1 MVEISFG
8 QALFLALGGLVLGII
23 MLVRGGDWTVESA
36 VYLAERLGMSHL
48 VIGFTIIA
56 FGTSLPELIV
66 GVNAN
71 LKGSPGIA
79 LGNVL
84 GSNIANILLVCG
96 AAALVAPIVVMSK
109 GITRTTLAMVLITF
123 IFVGLTL
130 YGEITRL
137 TGSAMILL
145 LLGYIYYEYRMVKKG
160 EFVPEEIEEP
170 TFSSKLMA
178 VLFLVF
184 GLIVVT
190 LGAEFMV
197 DSAQLVASM
206 IGIPEAVIALTV
218 IAFGT
223 SLPEL
228 STCLVAMAKRH
239 GDIVLG
245 NLIGSNVFNILM
257 IIGATAIAKPIYQS
271 GFTDQIVNFDIWV
284 TLGVTLIFASLILFY
299 KKINKAIGIIFVTSY
314 VLYIFG
320 IYGFYLID
328 KMQG

>member
-1 MVEISFG
+1 MVEISFA

-23 MLVRGGDWTVESA
+23 MLVKGGDWTVESA
-36 VYLAERLGMSHL
+36 VFLAERLGMSHL

-84 GSNIANILLVCG
+84 GSNIANILMVCG
-96 AAALVAPIVVMSK
+96 AAALVAPIIVMSK
-109 GITRTTLAMVLITF
+109 GIARTTIAMVLITLLF
-123 IFVGLTL
+123 TGLAL
-130 YGEITRL
+130 YGEIGRL
-137 TGSAMILL
+137 TGLAMILL
-145 LLGYIYYEYRMVKKG
+145 LIGYVYYEYRMVKKG

-170 TFSSKLMA
+170 AFSSALVA
-178 VLFLVF
+178 VVFLIF
-184 GLIVVT
+184 GLSVVT

-197 DSAQLVASM
+197 DSAKLVATM
-206 IGIPEAVIALTV
+206 VGIPEAVIALTV

-257 IIGATAIAKPIYQS
+257 IIGATAMTKPILQS
-271 GFTDQIVNFDIWV
+271 AFTDQIINLDIWV
-284 TLGVTLIFASLILFY
+284 TLSVTLIFAAIILFY
-299 KKINKAIGIIFVTSY
+299 KKFNKAIGIIFVTSY
-314 VLYIFG
+314 ALYMLG
-320 IYGFYLID
+320 IYGFYLIE
-328 KMQG
+328 KM